1 MEAIIL
7 DVDDGLSQL
16 GDLARSPETIRLL
29 EGRAE
34 GLLIELGQP
43 DWRLLGVNELG
54 FEVAV
59 DDPTGERGSIF
70 FSWTDFEG
78 RG

>member
-1 MEAIIL
+1 MEAIIS

-16 GDLARSPETIRLL
+16 GDLARRPETIRLL

-34 GLLIELGQP
+34 GLLIELAQP
-43 DWRLLGVNELG
+43 DWRLLGINESG

-59 DDPTGERGSIF
+59 DDPTGERRSIF
-70 FSWTDFEG
+70 FAWSDFEG